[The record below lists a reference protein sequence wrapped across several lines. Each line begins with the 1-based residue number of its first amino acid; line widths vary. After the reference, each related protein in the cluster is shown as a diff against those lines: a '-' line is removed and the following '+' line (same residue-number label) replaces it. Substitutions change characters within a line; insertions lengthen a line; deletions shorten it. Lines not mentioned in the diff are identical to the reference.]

1 MDNLAKLQLRKAELA
16 AKIEQ
21 QRAAMKDTLLEIREE
36 IEPGKLLKNAISGAF
51 GFGSDDGDKS
61 KSAAGGALPKPV
73 SILFDLMVKDP
84 RLAFA
89 LKMVTPLA
97 LKYLP
102 MIGGLVKTKPLTTE
116 IETLPAKPIKATFY
130 GKLRQGI
137 STLRGKLRKPNTEKT
152 LELPEN

>member
-21 QRAAMKDTLLEIREE
+21 QRAAMKGTLLEIREE

-51 GFGSDDGDKS
+51 GFGSDDDDKNN
-61 KSAAGGALPKPV
+61 SAAGRPLPKPV
-73 SILFDLMVKDP
+73 SILFNLLVKDP

-97 LKYLP
+97 LKYVP
-102 MIGGLVKTKPLTTE
+102 MIGGLIKKKTPATE
-116 IETLPAKPIKATFY
+116 TDALPAKPIKAKFY

-137 STLRGKLRKPNTEKT
+137 STLRGKLRNPTPEKKI
-152 LELPEN
+152 ELPEN

>member
-21 QRAAMKDTLLEIREE
+21 QRADMKGTLLEIREE
-36 IEPGKLLKNAISGAF
+36 IQPGKLLKNAISGAF
-51 GFGSDDGDKS
+51 GFGSEDGDKS
-61 KSAAGGALPKPV
+61 KSAAGGTLPKPV

-102 MIGGLVKTKPLTTE
+102 MLASSKTIPPATE
-116 IETLPAKPIKATFY
+116 PDALPAKPIKATFY
-130 GKLRQGI
+130 GKLRQGV